1 MQAHSAP
8 GGGVTTVQN
17 MERFGNVRGLSVVSP
32 FLPNRL
38 GKRPKT
44 IPGPFHVQ
52 CDGHGDDKELHQ
64 LVEEVRTWP
73 QVEVRGLSIATS
85 TLICFKAGGD
95 LAIGDSIAFAGGKD
109 FGRLLACPPTIHLVL
124 SLPSAHWAVFRGW
137 AESHFGSDSGL
148 IPSSWMVVYAPRD
161 RDEAAVC
168 RSLFWVSY
176 NESLRRNGRN
186 SAKVS
191 AIPPALD
198 RDRLSSDNRLASG
211 SSAAISN

>member
-1 MQAHSAP
+1 MEVP
-8 GGGVTTVQN
+8 PVGGGVKTVQS
-17 MERFGNVRGLSVVSP
+17 MERFENVKGLSVVSP

-52 CDGHGDDKELHQ
+52 CDGHGDDKELRQ

-73 QVEVRGLSIATS
+73 KVEVRGLSLATS

-95 LAIGDSIAFAGGKD
+95 LATGDSVAFAGGKE
-109 FGRLLACPPTIHLVL
+109 FGRFLACPATIHLVL

-137 AESHFGSDSGL
+137 GEPHFGSDSGL
-148 IPSSWMVVYAPRD
+148 ISSNLMVVYSPRD

-176 NESLRRNGRN
+176 NESLCRNGRN
-186 SAKVS
+186 SAGVS
-191 AIPPALD
+191 AVPPPLD
-198 RDRLSSDNRLASG
+198 RDCLSSGEWIASG
-211 SSAAISN
+211 SSAVISN